1 MFIPFLFFPSLPL
14 YCVITVSKVSAS
26 FACVCVCPCNRFL
39 PSSFLLFSFT
49 GTGFVQSAG
58 AESCFYHHCKTT
70 TAKLITTRNH
80 WSYSLTRICRAIVF
94 LYVFSRLERQINGS
108 ATLLLLLRMFT
119 VRQQQ
124 FFCSLYL
131 HFYFIY
137 LHTSTHLK
145 KTTLTNC
152 CKKECLNKEGK
163 KAVSL
168 FSCCC

>member
-1 MFIPFLFFPSLPL
+1 MGKIFWGCFFRHFSSFSMFIPFLFSPSFPL

-39 PSSFLLFSFT
+39 PSSFFLFPFT

-58 AESCFYHHCKTT
+58 AESCFFHHCTTT

-80 WSYSLTRICRAIVF
+80 WSYSLTRICRAKVF
-94 LYVFSRLERQINGS
+94 LCVFSCLERQINGS
-108 ATLLLLLRMFT
+108 ATLLLLLLRMFT
-119 VRQQQ
+119 VRQEQ
-124 FFCSLYL
+124 FFLPLYL

-145 KTTLTNC
+145 KQL
-152 CKKECLNKEGK
+152 
-163 KAVSL
+163 
-168 FSCCC
+168 